1 MAQNPVLT
9 EEWKL
14 LWPRL
19 QKHGWETKE
28 IYAATNGRVVSGEYI
43 SPKSANINQNNI
55 VGRQYVYTKVAEN
68 ERIPGV
74 HVFASKLALSQYIA
88 RYECLS

>member
-19 QKHGWETKE
+19 QTHGWETKE
-28 IYAATNGRVVSGEYI
+28 VYATSTGRIISGDFI
-43 SPKSANINQNNI
+43 SPKSANISQDSI
-55 VGRQYVYTKVAEN
+55 VSRQYVYTKVPED

-74 HVFASKLALSQYIA
+74 HLFASKLALSQYIA
-88 RYECLS
+88 R